1 MGNLHWLI
9 LIPYYF
15 FGAMAVL
22 TLLCVL
28 TRVTRI
34 KTSINT
40 LVGIAI
46 ASSAFDLVFL
56 LGTGMLQIDDFTGA
70 PMAALGVVSFVLAT
84 VDFILQKSLPLP
96 LDEELAAAH
105 E

>member
-34 KTSINT
+34 KASINT
-40 LVGIAI
+40 LVAIAI
-46 ASSAFDLVFL
+46 ASSAFDLAVL
-56 LGTGMLQIDDFTGA
+56 LGTGILQIGDLTGV
-70 PMAALGVVSFVLAT
+70 PMLLLGLASFVLAT
-84 VDFILQKSLPLP
+84 LDFILQKSLPLP

>member
-15 FGAMAVL
+15 FGTLAVL
-22 TLLCVL
+22 TLLVLL

-46 ASSAFDLVFL
+46 ASTVFDLVFVL
-56 LGTGMLQIDDFTGA
+56 STGMLKIDHFTAGPMLAIGGA
-70 PMAALGVVSFVLAT
+70 SFVFAFI
-84 VDFILQKSLPLP
+84 DFLLRKSLPLP

>member
-22 TLLCVL
+22 TLLVVL

-34 KTSINT
+34 KASINT

-46 ASSAFDLVFL
+46 ATSAFDLIFL
-56 LGTGMLQIDDFTGA
+56 LGSGMLQIDDFTGL
-70 PMAALGVVSFVLAT
+70 PMLVIGLTSFVLAT
-84 VDFILQKSLPLP
+84 IDFLLRKSLPLP